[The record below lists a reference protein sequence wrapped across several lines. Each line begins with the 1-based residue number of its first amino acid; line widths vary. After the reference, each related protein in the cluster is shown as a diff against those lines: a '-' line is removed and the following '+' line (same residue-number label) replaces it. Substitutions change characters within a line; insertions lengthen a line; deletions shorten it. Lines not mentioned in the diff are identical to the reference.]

1 MASCRA
7 LIAIVRLV
15 LSVQYCFRNVYKLC
29 FPPPYRST
37 YNLNTIDIC
46 KDYEL
51 QAGKYIE
58 AFIRN
63 INNYRTGRASPDLL
77 NGIKIKYNNKIA
89 SIRQLASIT
98 LESTKSVIITA
109 FDSSLLP
116 IINKS
121 IIAANLGLSSY
132 LETSLVR
139 ILFPDLSETYR
150 NKLVKLVQNEA
161 EKVRVI
167 IRNTRRMF
175 NNKLK
180 DLFKKKLFSKD
191 NMEALQIKIQ
201 SITDC
206 FIKKVNSIAISKEA
220 EVLNR

>member
-1 MASCRA
+1 M
-7 LIAIVRLV
+7 
-15 LSVQYCFRNVYKLC
+15 
-29 FPPPYRST
+29 
-37 YNLNTIDIC
+37 NTIDIC

-109 FDSSLLP
+109 FDNSLLP

-132 LETSLVR
+132 LETNLVR

-206 FIKKVNSIAISKEA
+206 FIKKVNSIAICKEA